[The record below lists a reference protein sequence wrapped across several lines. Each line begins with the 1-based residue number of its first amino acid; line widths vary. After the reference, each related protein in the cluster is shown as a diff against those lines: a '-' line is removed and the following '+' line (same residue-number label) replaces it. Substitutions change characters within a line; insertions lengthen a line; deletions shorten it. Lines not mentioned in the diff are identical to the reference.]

1 MSDERKYEIAKEY
14 VDKQLNTMK
23 KYDAAPKDI
32 SKAEY
37 ESLVREVAQTIKA
50 TKEK

>member
-37 ESLVREVAQTIKA
+37 ESLVR
-50 TKEK
+50 